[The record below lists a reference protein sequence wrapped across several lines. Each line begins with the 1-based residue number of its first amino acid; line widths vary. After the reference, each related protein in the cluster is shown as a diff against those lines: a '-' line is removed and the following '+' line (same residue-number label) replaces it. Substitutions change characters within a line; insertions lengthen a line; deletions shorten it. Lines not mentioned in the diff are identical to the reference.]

1 MICKLTQKNPFP
13 CRCGQKKRHKY
24 PLKNPKPRI
33 TSTCNA
39 APRGCRLP
47 TRAHRALHPDADVQ
61 VPGTAQ
67 RKARSALLPHA
78 RRTSPE
84 RHPGTAPTYAAPR
97 PGRTRRRAD
106 GPRANKTTPNRR
118 RPTHLPSARRK
129 ETCSACI
136 PPDFSCLRAWERRN
150 GRRMPSSRCRPV
162 RPTRG
167 RHSLHR
173 RS

>member
-24 PLKNPKPRI
+24 PLKNSKPRI

-47 TRAHRALHPDADVQ
+47 TRVHRALHPDADVQ

-67 RKARSALLPHA
+67 RKARSTLLPRA

-106 GPRANKTTPNRR
+106 GPRANKTTPNRHR
-118 RPTHLPSARRK
+118 LPALQEGPRARHEGRNPRPGG
-129 ETCSACI
+129 
-136 PPDFSCLRAWERRN
+136 D
-150 GRRMPSSRCRPV
+150 
-162 RPTRG
+162 RG
-167 RHSLHR
+167 FGHKII
-173 RS
+173 